1 MKSMICLAAL
11 CGALGVATAG
21 TASAGGAFSYPAGQ
35 VVYSYSTP
43 SANVYGAIQV
53 GGTPT
58 TSVSQSSAA
67 NLAVIGQVGNK
78 PSSTVIQSGKL
89 NAATVSQTSTV
100 NASALNIQFGSID

>member
-1 MKSMICLAAL
+1 M
-11 CGALGVATAG
+11 
-21 TASAGGAFSYPAGQ
+21 
-35 VVYSYSTP
+35 
-43 SANVYGAIQV
+43 
-53 GGTPT
+53 
-58 TSVSQSSAA
+58 SQSSAA